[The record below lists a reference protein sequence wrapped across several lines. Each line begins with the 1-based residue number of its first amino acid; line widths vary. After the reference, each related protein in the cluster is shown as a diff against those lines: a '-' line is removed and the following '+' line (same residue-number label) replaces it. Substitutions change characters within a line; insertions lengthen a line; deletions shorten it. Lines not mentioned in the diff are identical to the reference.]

1 MCQAQV
7 MLINKNVSL
16 MKNGFVSFM
25 KNGLKI
31 EPDISHPLGKKK
43 EVDCSQKVFFDH
55 QL

>member
-31 EPDISHPLGKKK
+31 EPDIFHPLGKKK
-43 EVDCSQKVFFDH
+43 VDCSQKVFFDH

>member
-16 MKNGFVSFM
+16 MKNGS
-25 KNGLKI
+25 KI
-31 EPDISHPLGKKK
+31 EPGISHPLGKKK